1 MMLAAL
7 ALLWTASNAVADALA
22 LPAAD
27 FTILSAAGGSV
38 IGSVHYDVKHE
49 RPGVETVTSSARY
62 RSGEYDVE
70 RDAIVESGGVELPG
84 GAGVPSMSAYA
95 HDFYR
100 ADGSRFLSTKAD
112 FRSGEAVCTK
122 YDGGEPTVQRATLQF
137 PPDVYAG
144 AAMILPLQHAIQ
156 TGASGPITMHDFV
169 CIPGPKLLKVEAYT
183 QDAAPWPHYP
193 GALIRADIKPDFGWL
208 SYVIAPFVPEMHAWF
223 ARADSF
229 SFVGAQF
236 SRFYKGPEIILA
248 RAPVRTSALPA
259 KTSARL
265 SAAKP

>member
-1 MMLAAL
+1 MMLAAF
-7 ALLWTASNAVADALA
+7 ALLSTASNAVAGALA
-22 LPAAD
+22 FQAAD
-27 FTILSAAGGSV
+27 FTILSADGASV

-49 RPGVETVTSSARY
+49 RAGLETVTSSARY

-70 RDAIVESGGVELPG
+70 RDAIVYPA

-112 FRSGEAVCTK
+112 FRSGDAVCTK

-137 PPDVYAG
+137 PHDVYAG
-144 AAMILPLQHAIQ
+144 AAMILPLQRAIQ
-156 TGASGPITMHDFV
+156 TGANGPITMHDFV

-183 QDAAPWPHYP
+183 QDAEPWQHYP
-193 GALIRADIKPDFGWL
+193 GALIRVDIKPDFGWL

-223 ARADSF
+223 AQADSF

-236 SRFYKGPEIILA
+236 SRFYKGPEIILT
-248 RAPVRTSALPA
+248 RASVRTPARPA
-259 KTSARL
+259 KTPDNR